1 MLTVPEYAEQQSTV
15 RASSRHTGH
24 LTSTMEPAVPETM
37 RAVRKETASPGYTMA
52 AAHPVPAP
60 VRDEVLIKI
69 DCVAICGSDIA
80 LYNWSAVAQ
89 VIAKVPFIP
98 GHEAVGTVV
107 R

>member
-15 RASSRHTGH
+15 RASSSDTRP
-24 LTSTMEPAVPETM
+24 LTMEPAVPETM

-60 VRDEVLIKI
+60 VGDEVLIKI

>member
-1 MLTVPEYAEQQSTV
+1 MLTAPEYAEQQSTV
-15 RASSRHTGH
+15 RASSRDTGH
-24 LTSTMEPAVPETM
+24 LTMEPAVPETM

-60 VRDEVLIKI
+60 VGDEVLIKI